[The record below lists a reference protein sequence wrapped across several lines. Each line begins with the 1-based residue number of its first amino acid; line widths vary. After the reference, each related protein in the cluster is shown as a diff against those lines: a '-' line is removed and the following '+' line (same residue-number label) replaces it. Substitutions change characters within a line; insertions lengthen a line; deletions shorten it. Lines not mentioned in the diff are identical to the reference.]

1 MLADLTAWL
10 YSVFIERFD
19 GWVALGF
26 VAQAMFMMRFVVQ
39 WVASERVGR
48 SIVPVAFWYFSICGG
63 ATLFAY
69 ALWREDPVFIMG
81 QGAGL
86 LIYGRNLYLIYKER
100 AAGRHASIDPEQN
113 GDDVAA

>member
-1 MLADLTAWL
+1 L
-10 YSVFIERFD
+10 SVFWGRRCFPP
-19 GWVALGF
+19 
-26 VAQAMFMMRFVVQ
+26 
-39 WVASERVGR
+39 ASCCNAKR
-48 SIVPVAFWYFSICGG
+48 SIVPVAFWYFSISGG

-69 ALWREDPVFIMG
+69 ALWREDPVFILG

-113 GDDVAA
+113 GDDVTA